1 MSVFRFPLV
10 LLPGMNLSSR
20 LWDRSSYASSATV
33 VIPDGATIDQ
43 AVYRL
48 NKRIDT
54 PSVLVGLSLGG
65 IVAMAFAR
73 CYPKKVAG
81 LVLMATNPRGPT
93 ETQIASWSESIH
105 SISASGDTWAF
116 QELALPLLL
125 SPSGLEDAHLVADV
139 LKSGAEIPA
148 ATLINQLAMQRTR
161 IDERP
166 FLSEITVPVEV
177 LAGRQDALC
186 PVSNHEEI
194 RDLIS
199 GAALE
204 ISEDSGHLIAL
215 EDPSAVDAAITRIYH
230 RL

>member
-1 MSVFRFPLV
+1 
-10 LLPGMNLSSR
+10 MNLSSR
-20 LWDRSSYASSATV
+20 LWDRSCCASSATV
-33 VIPDGATIDQ
+33 VVPDGATIDE
-43 AVYRL
+43 AVGRL
-48 NKRIDT
+48 NERIDA
-54 PSVLVGLSLGG
+54 PSVIVGLSLGG
-65 IVAMAFAR
+65 IVAMAFTR
-73 CYPKKVAG
+73 RHPEKVAG

-93 ETQIASWSESIH
+93 EAQIAGWSEGIDSVT
-105 SISASGDTWAF
+105 ASGDTRAF
-116 QELALPLLL
+116 QETTLPLLL
-125 SPSGLEDAHLVADV
+125 SPRGLEDEQLVADT
-139 LKSGAEIPA
+139 LEGGAEIPP

-166 FLSEITVPVEV
+166 SLAEITVPVEV

-199 GAALE
+199 GAVLE

-230 RL
+230 RLCGDTTFKENDE